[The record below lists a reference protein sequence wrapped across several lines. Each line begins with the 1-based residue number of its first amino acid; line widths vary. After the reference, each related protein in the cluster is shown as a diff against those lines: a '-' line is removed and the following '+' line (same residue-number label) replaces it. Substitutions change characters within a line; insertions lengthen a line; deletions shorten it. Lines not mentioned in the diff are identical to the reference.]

1 MIIVMV
7 MKGKPVQYFLY
18 EDQGAAEDWVRD
30 RKRALL
36 GTLVEDWL
44 IPTDYEIWKKRGD
57 FLFLTDKEVDE
68 LWPRFGKYF
77 SEDFIIQTAEI
88 VG

>member
-1 MIIVMV
+1 MVIVIV
-7 MKGKPVQYFLY
+7 MKGMPVQYFLY
-18 EDQGAAEDWVRD
+18 ENKEAAEQWVRD
-30 RKRALL
+30 QKRALL
-36 GTLVEDWL
+36 ETLVEDWL
-44 IPTDYEIWKKRGD
+44 IPTDYDIWKKRGD

-68 LWPRFGKYF
+68 LWSRFGKYF